1 MYFSNNLL
9 NGIQLDV
16 NFPEKAAFTSTTKD
30 TGRAEFVFVIAQFA
44 DCYENSGTKRRFIP
58 FWPRYGQAIP
68 ISPVRRA
75 ARADQFPGR
84 LQFCGCHAAALAPFS
99 GHPAFDNALNR
110 SE

>member
-44 DCYENSGTKRRFIP
+44 DCLEIVGRSGVLSRFDRAMAKRFQYLP
-58 FWPRYGQAIP
+58 
-68 ISPVRRA
+68 
-75 ARADQFPGR
+75 
-84 LQFCGCHAAALAPFS
+84 
-99 GHPAFDNALNR
+99 
-110 SE
+110 